1 MSVEKQTRLHSK
13 LEELRRER
21 QQLRDELEDRMKRIE
36 QIDDVIRKFL
46 KLKVN
51 TIAEEKAKR
60 VRKKKR
66 GHSRI
71 QISLGSRCDSFLV
84 GCFENRHQANSG

>member
-60 VRKKKR
+60 VRKKK
-66 GHSRI
+66 
-71 QISLGSRCDSFLV
+71 
-84 GCFENRHQANSG
+84 

>member
-1 MSVEKQTRLHSK
+1 MTVEKQTRLHSK

-60 VRKKKR
+60 VRKKK
-66 GHSRI
+66 
-71 QISLGSRCDSFLV
+71 
-84 GCFENRHQANSG
+84 

>member
-1 MSVEKQTRLHSK
+1 
-13 LEELRRER
+13 
-21 QQLRDELEDRMKRIE
+21 MKRIE

-60 VRKKKR
+60 VRKKK
-66 GHSRI
+66 
-71 QISLGSRCDSFLV
+71 
-84 GCFENRHQANSG
+84 

>member
-46 KLKVN
+46 KLKAN

-60 VRKKKR
+60 VRKKK
-66 GHSRI
+66 
-71 QISLGSRCDSFLV
+71 
-84 GCFENRHQANSG
+84 

>member
-1 MSVEKQTRLHSK
+1 MTVEKQTRLHSK

-21 QQLRDELEDRMKRIE
+21 QQLRDELEERMKRIE

-60 VRKKKR
+60 VRKKK
-66 GHSRI
+66 
-71 QISLGSRCDSFLV
+71 
-84 GCFENRHQANSG
+84 